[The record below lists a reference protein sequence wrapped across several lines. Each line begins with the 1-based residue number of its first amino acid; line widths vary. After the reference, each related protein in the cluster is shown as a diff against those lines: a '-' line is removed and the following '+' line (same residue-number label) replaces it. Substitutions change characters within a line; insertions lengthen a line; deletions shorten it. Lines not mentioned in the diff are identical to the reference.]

1 MHTDRL
7 LKTTTMKLI
16 LLLTLCA
23 PMVQPQ
29 GRATPNPEAAANLPA
44 QKIGPRDLIM
54 VQVYGSPELSRSV
67 RVGADGMLRLP
78 MLKQRIKGEGMMP
91 NDLEVMVAQALEEEG
106 LIVDPMVTITVAE
119 YSSRP
124 ISVAGAVKEPL
135 TFQASAPV
143 TLLEAITRAG
153 GLTPVA
159 GSEILV
165 SKTQTG
171 PGGQPTSLMQRVSV
185 KALIE
190 GTDPEANLRLSGGEE
205 VRVPE
210 AGKVFVVGNVK
221 RPGAFPVEDGAET
234 SVLRM
239 LARAEGLT
247 PFAAKLAY
255 IYRREASG
263 SKNEIPIEL
272 NKIMLR
278 KAPDAPLL
286 ANDVLYI
293 PDNRNG
299 RLGLAILEK
308 LLLFGGTAGATALV
322 YGSR

>member
-1 MHTDRL
+1 
-7 LKTTTMKLI
+7 
-16 LLLTLCA
+16 
-23 PMVQPQ
+23 
-29 GRATPNPEAAANLPA
+29 
-44 QKIGPRDLIM
+44 M
-54 VQVYGSPELSRSV
+54 VQVYGSPELSRGV
-67 RVGADGMLRLP
+67 RVGADGMIRLP
-78 MLKQRIKGEGMMP
+78 MLKQRIKGDGMMP
-91 NDLEVMVAQALEEEG
+91 NDLEVMVAKALDEEG
-106 LIVDPMVTITVAE
+106 LIVDPLVTITVAE

-221 RPGAFPVEDGAET
+221 RPGAFPVQDGAET

-239 LARAEGLT
+239 LALAEGLA
-247 PFAAKLAY
+247 PFAGKLAY

>member
-247 PFAAKLAY
+247 PFAGKLAY

-263 SKNEIPIEL
+263 SKNEIPIEI

>member
-1 MHTDRL
+1 LRR
-7 LKTTTMKLI
+7 K
-16 LLLTLCA
+16 
-23 PMVQPQ
+23 V
-29 GRATPNPEAAANLPA
+29 ANLPA

-67 RVGADGMLRLP
+67 RVGADGMIRLP

-91 NDLEVMVAQALEEEG
+91 NDLEVMVAAALDEEG
-106 LIVDPMVTITVAE
+106 LVVDPLVTITVAE

-159 GSEILV
+159 GPEILV

-221 RPGAFPVEDGAET
+221 RPGAFPVQDGAET

-239 LARAEGLT
+239 LALAEGLA
-247 PFAAKLAY
+247 PFAGKLAY

>member
-1 MHTDRL
+1 
-7 LKTTTMKLI
+7 MKLI

-165 SKTQTG
+165 SKTQAG
-171 PGGQPTSLMQRVSV
+171 PGGQPTSLMQRISV

-247 PFAAKLAY
+247 PFAGKLAY

-263 SKNEIPIEL
+263 SKNEIPIEI

>member
-1 MHTDRL
+1 
-7 LKTTTMKLI
+7 MKLI
-16 LLLTLCA
+16 LLLAMCA
-23 PMVQPQ
+23 PFMQSQ
-29 GRATPNPEAAANLPA
+29 GRGTPNPESAANLPA
-44 QKIGPRDLIM
+44 QKIGLRDLLM

-67 RVGADGMLRLP
+67 RVGADGMIRLP
-78 MLKQRIKGEGMMP
+78 MLKQRLKGEGLMP
-91 NDLEVMVAQALEEEG
+91 NDLENEVARALEEEG
-106 LIVDPMVTITVAE
+106 LIVDPLVTITVAE

-165 SKTQTG
+165 SKTQPG
-171 PGGQPTSLMQRVSV
+171 PGGQPTALMQRISV
-185 KALIE
+185 KGLID

-210 AGKVFVVGNVK
+210 AGKVFIVGNVK
-221 RPGAFPVEDGAET
+221 KPGAFPVEDGAET
-234 SVLRM
+234 SVLKM
-239 LARAEGLT
+239 LALAEGLA
-247 PFAAKLAY
+247 PFAGKQAY

-272 NKIMLR
+272 TKIMQR

>member
-1 MHTDRL
+1 
-7 LKTTTMKLI
+7 MKLI

-91 NDLEVMVAQALEEEG
+91 NDLEVMVAAALDEEG
-106 LIVDPMVTITVAE
+106 LVVDPLVTITVAE

-165 SKTQTG
+165 SKTQPG

-239 LARAEGLT
+239 LARAEGLA
-247 PFAAKLAY
+247 PFAGKLAY

>member
-1 MHTDRL
+1 
-7 LKTTTMKLI
+7 MKLI

-171 PGGQPTSLMQRVSV
+171 SGGQPTSLMQRVSV

-239 LARAEGLT
+239 LARAEGLA
-247 PFAAKLAY
+247 PFAGKLAY

-263 SKNEIPIEL
+263 SKNEIPIEI

>member
-1 MHTDRL
+1 
-7 LKTTTMKLI
+7 MKLI

-91 NDLEVMVAQALEEEG
+91 NDLEVMVAAALDEEG
-106 LIVDPMVTITVAE
+106 LVVDPLVTITVAE

-247 PFAAKLAY
+247 PFAGKLAY

-263 SKNEIPIEL
+263 SKNEIPIEI

>member
-239 LARAEGLT
+239 LARAEGLA
-247 PFAAKLAY
+247 PFAGKLAY

-263 SKNEIPIEL
+263 SKNEIPIEI